1 MKYIVLAITAVFAGG
16 LVGCA
21 STPDNLQRETARSIG
36 GLTSDQ
42 VTVSEVERGAT
53 NVSWKATTPSGHYNC
68 EADDMVRRVNCV
80 KNRIFKIC
88 VPIARPSCKHY

>member
-1 MKYIVLAITAVFAGG
+1 MQRYQRAPLKGNIKKHYVLAATIITAIG

-21 STPDNLQRETARSIG
+21 NTPDNLQRETARFIG

-42 VTVSEVERGAT
+42 VAVSDVQRGAT
-53 NVSWKATTPSGHYNC
+53 NVSWKAATSSGQYNC

-80 KNRIFKIC
+80 KQ
-88 VPIARPSCKHY
+88 

>member
-1 MKYIVLAITAVFAGG
+1 MKRFAFAMSVVALG

-42 VTVSEVERGAT
+42 VTVSDVQRGIT
-53 NVSWKATTPSGHYNC
+53 NVSWKAATPSGQYNC

-80 KNRIFKIC
+80 KQ
-88 VPIARPSCKHY
+88 

>member
-1 MKYIVLAITAVFAGG
+1 MKRFVIAMSLIATGLA
-16 LVGCA
+16 GCA

-42 VTVSEVERGAT
+42 VTVSDVQRGIT
-53 NVSWKATTPSGHYNC
+53 NVSWRASTPSGQYNC

-80 KNRIFKIC
+80 KQ
-88 VPIARPSCKHY
+88 

>member
-1 MKYIVLAITAVFAGG
+1 MKRLVLGVTVITAMG

-21 STPDNLQRETARSIG
+21 STPENLQRETARSIG

-42 VTVSEVERGAT
+42 VTVSDVQRGAT
-53 NVSWKATTPSGHYNC
+53 NVSWKAVAPSGQYSC

-80 KNRIFKIC
+80 KQ
-88 VPIARPSCKHY
+88 